1 MPWNLSITLD
11 PGREDVGTIA
21 ATYSEN
27 DTVIATF
34 SDRAET
40 SEAGIAKF
48 MIKANAHLA
57 ATRKQDAKEAEL
69 SLAATAIANKVA
81 K

>member
-1 MPWNLSITLD
+1 MPWTLSITLD
-11 PGREDVGTIA
+11 PGREDVGTIV
-21 ATYSEN
+21 ATYAEN
-27 DTVIATF
+27 DTAIATF

-48 MIKANAHLA
+48 MLKANAHLA
-57 ATRKQDAKEAEL
+57 ATRKQKTKEVEL
-69 SLAATAIANKVA
+69 SVAATAIANKVA